1 MKTMKHRS
9 MLAQAICVEDR
20 LRERI
25 READGTSTGYARAA
39 GTKMQSLHLSH
50 VCPPDTRAQ
59 AVPLPPW
66 LETCPASRIRRR
78 SAPRLRWRY
87 AAPMPKALWRRFT
100 ER

>member
-25 READGTSTGYARAA
+25 READGTSTGYARAG
-39 GTKMQSLHLSH
+39 GT
-50 VCPPDTRAQ
+50 CERCRDCIFRYPPDTRAQ

-66 LETCPASRIRRR
+66 LETCPASRTRRR